1 MSRLFIHGMGTMTV
15 GGDAP
20 FSDTW
25 AALETLPIKDYVNPR
40 VSRRYGRLSK
50 MIFIAASR
58 ALENAAVDNPTAIP
72 IVNATCMGE
81 TSAGLG
87 LLEQIQQTRG
97 KTISPAFVPNSVHN
111 APAGYL
117 TIGLKN
123 HAPAVTVSQG
133 WVSSEAALT
142 AAADFLGQGL
152 SDRVLVLSG
161 DEADPAWVS
170 RLTELGA
177 PHLAA
182 SLEKQAMQEGAVALV
197 VGLTPGM
204 ALHGSVTA
212 AVERRPPAADAIS
225 TLFRK
230 CAISPGPDARVHVRA
245 PEGAD
250 ALVTATATALGRSPD
265 RVIVDGPGPG
275 TVQAAALNAVVR
287 AVSDTATDELL
298 IVAREVDDLAV
309 THWLRG

>member
-1 MSRLFIHGMGTMTV
+1 MTRLFIHGIGTMTI
-15 GGDAP
+15 GADAP

-25 AALETLPIKDYVNPR
+25 ASLSTLPIKEYVNPR

-58 ALENAAVDNPTAIP
+58 ALASAAVEDRTTLP

-81 TSAGLG
+81 TNASLG
-87 LLEQIQQTRG
+87 LLEQIHATQG

-117 TIGLKN
+117 TIGLRN
-123 HAPAVTVSQG
+123 HAPAMTVSQG

-142 AAADFLGQGL
+142 AAADLLAQGL

-161 DEADPAWVS
+161 DEADPAWVG

-177 PHLAA
+177 PHLASA
-182 SLEKQAMQEGAVALV
+182 LEKEAMQEGAVALV
-197 VGLTPGM
+197 VGTAPGD
-204 ALHGSVTA
+204 APLGSVAA
-212 AVERRPPAADAIS
+212 AVERRPPTADAIR
-225 TLFRK
+225 LLLRK
-230 CAISPGPDARVHVRA
+230 NAISPGPGARLHVRA

-250 ALVTATATALGRSPD
+250 TLVAATAIALGCSPD
-265 RVIVDGPGPG
+265 EISVDGPGPG
-275 TVQAAALNAVVR
+275 TVQAAALNAVAR
-287 AVSDTATDELL
+287 AVSDAGTDELL
-298 IVAREVDDLAV
+298 TVAREVDDLAV
-309 THWLRG
+309 IHWQRG